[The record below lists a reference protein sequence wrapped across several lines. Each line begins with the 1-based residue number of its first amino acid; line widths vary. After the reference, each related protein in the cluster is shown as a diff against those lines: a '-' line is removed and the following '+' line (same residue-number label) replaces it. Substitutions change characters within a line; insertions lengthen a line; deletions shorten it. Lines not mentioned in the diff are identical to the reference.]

1 MAAAPLYFSFA
12 NGSPAKA
19 HSAFSSSHFGAWGIC
34 VRKESSR
41 HYQLN
46 QPCHAAGVL
55 RSAGYGSRL
64 ATALLVAQLKT
75 ENMEAFIVRFFFGT
89 PTLSNTSTDSIGRG
103 DYTSNNYLFP
113 FVLEWRLCHLYSPTC
128 HKNLTFSGNEH
139 VICAGFR
146 KSHAG
151 VTGRNLLLAT
161 GCRVGGPA
169 GAQGIKGGVGT
180 RGTEGTETV
189 EIGSGEPTTTE
200 RRSPA

>member
-89 PTLSNTSTDSIGRG
+89 PTLTKQYKYG
-103 DYTSNNYLFP
+103 LH
-113 FVLEWRLCHLYSPTC
+113 W
-128 HKNLTFSGNEH
+128 
-139 VICAGFR
+139 
-146 KSHAG
+146 
-151 VTGRNLLLAT
+151 
-161 GCRVGGPA
+161 
-169 GAQGIKGGVGT
+169 
-180 RGTEGTETV
+180 
-189 EIGSGEPTTTE
+189 
-200 RRSPA
+200 